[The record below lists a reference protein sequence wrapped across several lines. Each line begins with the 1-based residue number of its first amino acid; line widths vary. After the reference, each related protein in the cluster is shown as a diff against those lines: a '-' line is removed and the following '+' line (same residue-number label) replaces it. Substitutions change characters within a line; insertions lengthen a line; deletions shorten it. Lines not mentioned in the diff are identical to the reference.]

1 MKANGYRKVL
11 SLKMFGQGLPMMLK
25 EYGLNHEKRNIKQ
38 EIQTNPSLKEE
49 SYDDWLPTCDEPAA
63 A

>member
-38 EIQTNPSLKEE
+38 EIQTNL
-49 SYDDWLPTCDEPAA
+49 
-63 A
+63 

>member
-38 EIQTNPSLKEE
+38 EIQTNPSLKEAV
-49 SYDDWLPTCDEPAA
+49 SYTHLTLPTKA
-63 A
+63 